1 MSLIKSMV
9 SSKSNEWATPPR
21 LFNYLNSMFCFQ
33 LDPCSTH
40 ENKKCNKHFTTEDN
54 GLLQEWSLNGT
65 TGRSVFINPPYGG
78 HTADWIK
85 KAIHETK
92 EHHCV
97 CVMLIVS
104 ATDRSYWHEYID
116 KYADEIWFLR
126 GRIKFNGVKSTA
138 PFASAIVIFRPNS
151 SRRKI
156 SFIDIRKEH
165 Q

>member
-9 SSKSNEWATPPR
+9 SSKSNEWATPNK
-21 LFNYLNSMFCFQ
+21 LFCYLNSQFCFQ

-40 ENKKCNKHFTTEDN
+40 ENKKCNTHFTIKED
-54 GLLQEWSLNGT
+54 GLNQEWSLNGS
-65 TGRSVFINPPYGG
+65 GRSVFINPPYGG

-85 KAIHETK
+85 KAIHEAK
-92 EHHCV
+92 EHHCI

-126 GRIKFNGVKSTA
+126 GRIKFNGIKSTA
-138 PFASAIVIFRPNS
+138 PFASAIIVFRPIA
-151 SRRKI
+151 SRRLI
-156 SFIDIRKEH
+156 SFIDIREYH

>member
-1 MSLIKSMV
+1 MPLIKSMV
-9 SSKSNEWATPPR
+9 SSKSNEWATPMK
-21 LFNYLNSMFCFQ
+21 LFNYLNAMFCFN
-33 LDPCSTH
+33 LDPCSTY
-40 ENKKCNKHFTTEDN
+40 ENKKCNKYFTQKDD
-54 GLLQEWSLNGT
+54 GLNQEWSLNGS
-65 TGRSVFINPPYGG
+65 GRSVFINPPYGG

-104 ATDRSYWHEYID
+104 STDRSYWHEYID
-116 KYADEIWFLR
+116 KFADEIWFLR
-126 GRIKFNGVKSTA
+126 GRIKFNESKSTA
-138 PFASAIVIFRPNS
+138 PFASAIIVFRPLT
-151 SRRKI
+151 SRRII